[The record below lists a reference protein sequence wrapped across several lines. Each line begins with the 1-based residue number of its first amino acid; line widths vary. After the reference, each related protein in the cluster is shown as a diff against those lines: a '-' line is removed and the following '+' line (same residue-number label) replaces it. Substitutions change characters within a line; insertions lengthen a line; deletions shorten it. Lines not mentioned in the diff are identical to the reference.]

1 MFGTTPIHDPM
12 GVAGDWKPRY
22 RVTAALVIAKDQTGH
37 LRHCYK
43 GSLLGWLSDEQAQ
56 HFLRHN
62 LVARLDDVAE
72 LPAAETVAECV
83 QALNGLGVELKAG
96 APRARTAL
104 REAGRR
110 FSNQVVAAA
119 VRQRKLA
126 LAQRRGH
133 DDEFEE
139 IVAG

>member
-1 MFGTTPIHDPM
+1 M

-43 GSLLGWLSDEQAQ
+43 RSLLGWLSDEQAQ
-56 HFLRHN
+56 HFLHHN
-62 LVARLDDVAE
+62 LVARIDDGADIAE

-83 QALNGLGVELKAG
+83 QALNRLGVELKAG

-104 REAGRR
+104 REAGRK
-110 FSNQVVAAA
+110 FSNQTVAAA

-126 LAQRRGH
+126 LTQRRGH
-133 DDEFEE
+133 DEEFEE